1 MLKANLKTLII
12 LSGLLLPVRLLACYG
27 ELPGNL
33 WDSWNKSSLVVLG
46 KPVRENNVIRGAVYS
61 MEVAQIYKGEFT
73 ENSITFKDMIVACGV
88 PVISGK
94 TSLVFLAYRQEG
106 WGVLNAIEADKATQ
120 PDIEE
125 GISAVKTFNAL
136 PPDAKKPF
144 LLEQLKK
151 NNPLIKSSI
160 LNEVLSAKYPE
171 AMPYFREQPA
181 SAKTDAEKL
190 SHAGSLRSLGAPEI
204 NAQIIGWLEDPDFTA
219 KVQAIEDLVK
229 AHDLAALGAIKKYID
244 AKDERL
250 AAEAR
255 TALLRLGEESAKG
268 LVLQSI
274 ANGKDPVARYN
285 SIHTLNWNYNGA
297 FTQEEK
303 NSIEAF
309 TKDPDESIARVASML
324 VEKWK

>member
-1 MLKANLKTLII
+1 MLKASLKALII
-12 LSGLLLPVRLLACYG
+12 LSGLLFPVRLLACFG

-61 MEVAQIYKGEFT
+61 MEVAQLYKGDFT
-73 ENSITFKDMIVACGV
+73 ENSITFKDTIACGV

-106 WGVLNAIEADKATQ
+106 WSILKAIEVDKATQ
-120 PDIEE
+120 LDIEE
-125 GISAVKTFNAL
+125 GISAVKTYNEL
-136 PPDAKKPF
+136 SSEAKKPF

-160 LNEVLSAKYPE
+160 LSEVLSAKYPE
-171 AMPYFREQPA
+171 AMPYFREQLVF
-181 SAKTDAEKL
+181 AKTDAEKL

-204 NAQIIGWLEDPDFTA
+204 NAQIIKWLEDPDFTA
-219 KVQAIEDLVK
+219 KAQAIEDLVN
-229 AHDLAALGAIKKYID
+229 ARDPAALGAIKKHVD
-244 AKDERL
+244 ANDERL

-274 ANGKDPVARYN
+274 ANGKDPIARYN
-285 SIHTLNWNYNGA
+285 SIHALNWNYNGE

-303 NSIEAF
+303 NAIVAF
-309 TKDPDESIARVASML
+309 TKDPDESVARVAAML
-324 VEKWK
+324 VDKWK